1 MKKNKNKKPYF
12 SISYIFMLLIRIVKG
27 KVKSIKEIIMIKIS
41 RISSPLKDKVKN
53 LETCSQ
59 LDGDGVFE
67 GKYNT
72 SGSILIRNKF
82 IGELSADQIIVDEKG
97 IIEGTIKSTELIVS
111 GNVSGKINSDSIVI
125 MENGAISG
133 DIVYKQIAVF
143 EGGVINVAGMKQ
155 VEQKEEK
162 VVEIIQKVAD

>member
-1 MKKNKNKKPYF
+1 
-12 SISYIFMLLIRIVKG
+12 
-27 KVKSIKEIIMIKIS
+27 MIKIS

-82 IGELSADQIIVDEKG
+82 IGEISADQIIVDENG
-97 IIEGTIKSTELIVS
+97 QIEGTVKSSELIVS
-111 GNVSGKINSDSIVI
+111 GDVNGTINSSSIVV
-125 MENGAISG
+125 MENGKLSG
-133 DIVYKQIAVF
+133 DIIYKQIAVF
-143 EGGVINVAGMKQ
+143 EGGIINVAGMKQ
-155 VEQKEEK
+155 EQIKSDK
-162 VVEIIQKVAD
+162 VIEISQKVGD

>member
-1 MKKNKNKKPYF
+1 
-12 SISYIFMLLIRIVKG
+12 
-27 KVKSIKEIIMIKIS
+27 MIKIS

-82 IGELSADQIIVDEKG
+82 LGELAADQIIVDEKG
-97 IIEGTIKSTELIVS
+97 HIEGTVKSSELIVS
-111 GNVSGKINSDSIVI
+111 GNVDGKINCDSIVV
-125 MENGAISG
+125 MENGILSG
-133 DIVYKQIAVF
+133 EIVYKQIAVF
-143 EGGVINVAGMKQ
+143 EGGTINVAGMRQTDAKTD
-155 VEQKEEK
+155 K
-162 VVEIIQKVAD
+162 VVDIMQKAAD

>member
-1 MKKNKNKKPYF
+1 
-12 SISYIFMLLIRIVKG
+12 
-27 KVKSIKEIIMIKIS
+27 MIKIS

-67 GKYNT
+67 GKYKT
-72 SGSILIRNKF
+72 TGSILIRNKF

-97 IIEGTIKSTELIVS
+97 VIEGSIKSSELIVS
-111 GNVSGKINSDSIVI
+111 GNVSGKINSDNIVI
-125 MENGAISG
+125 MESG
-133 DIVYKQIAVF
+133 VLSGEILYKQIAVF

-155 VEQKEEK
+155 MDNKKEK
-162 VVEIIQKVAD
+162 IVEILPKVAE

>member
-1 MKKNKNKKPYF
+1 MKRDCYG
-12 SISYIFMLLIRIVKG
+12 YIEDF
-27 KVKSIKEIIMIKIS
+27 IMIKIS

-53 LETCSQ
+53 LDTCSQ

-97 IIEGTIKSTELIVS
+97 QIEGSVKATELIIS
-111 GNVSGKINSDSIVI
+111 GNVNGKINSDSIVV
-125 MENGAISG
+125 MENGILSG
-133 DIVYKQIAVF
+133 DVIYKQIAVF
-143 EGGVINVAGMKQ
+143 EGGIINVAGMKQ
-155 VEQKEEK
+155 ANLTSDT
-162 VVEIIQKVAD
+162 VVEIMQKVAE

>member
-1 MKKNKNKKPYF
+1 
-12 SISYIFMLLIRIVKG
+12 
-27 KVKSIKEIIMIKIS
+27 MIKIS

-82 IGELSADQIIVDEKG
+82 IGEISADQIIVDENG
-97 IIEGTIKSTELIVS
+97 QIEGNVKASELIVS
-111 GNVSGKINSDSIVI
+111 GNVNGKINSGSIVV
-125 MENGAISG
+125 MENGQLSG
-133 DIVYKQIAVF
+133 DIIYKQIAVF
-143 EGGVINVAGMKQ
+143 EGGIINVAGMKQ
-155 VEQKEEK
+155 EQIKSDK
-162 VVEIIQKVAD
+162 VIEISQKVGD

>member
-1 MKKNKNKKPYF
+1 
-12 SISYIFMLLIRIVKG
+12 MLLLLIVRG
-27 KVKSIKEIIMIKIS
+27 KIKFNIKEFIMIKIS

-59 LDGDGVFE
+59 LDGEGVFE

-97 IIEGTIKSTELIVS
+97 IIEGTIKSSELIVS
-111 GNVSGKINSDSIVI
+111 GNVNGKINSDSIVI

-133 DIVYKQIAVF
+133 EIVYKQIAVF
-143 EGGVINVAGMKQ
+143 EGGIINVAGMKQ
-155 VEQKEEK
+155 AEKKEEK
-162 VVEIIQKVAD
+162 VIEIMHKVAD

>member
-1 MKKNKNKKPYF
+1 
-12 SISYIFMLLIRIVKG
+12 
-27 KVKSIKEIIMIKIS
+27 MIKIS

-82 IGELSADQIIVDEKG
+82 LGELSADQIIVDEKG
-97 IIEGTIKSTELIVS
+97 HIEGTVKCSELIVS
-111 GNVSGKINSDSIVI
+111 GNVDGKINCDSIVV
-125 MENGAISG
+125 MENGILSG
-133 DIVYKQIAVF
+133 EIVYKQIAVF
-143 EGGVINVAGMKQ
+143 EGGIINVAGMRQADAKTD
-155 VEQKEEK
+155 K
-162 VVEIIQKVAD
+162 VVDIMQKAND

>member
-1 MKKNKNKKPYF
+1 
-12 SISYIFMLLIRIVKG
+12 
-27 KVKSIKEIIMIKIS
+27 MIKIS

-82 IGELSADQIIVDEKG
+82 LGELSADQIIVDEKG
-97 IIEGTIKSTELIVS
+97 IIEGTIKSSELIVS
-111 GNVSGKINSDSIVI
+111 GNVNGKINSDSIVI

-133 DIVYKQIAVF
+133 EIVYKQIAVF
-143 EGGVINVAGMKQ
+143 EGGIINVAGMKQ
-155 VEQKEEK
+155 AEKKEEK
-162 VVEIIQKVAD
+162 VVEIMHKVAD